1 MTALEVTLIGAIVG
15 ALIGSIVSFVFTIS
29 LRKKRESDLEKSLYN
44 EFALIRNRL
53 NEWLLSLIDEYK
65 NPKRLLYSE
74 YSPFNT
80 YYLDAICI
88 EMVKANRIIRTDQ
101 RNLIENIKIK
111 SGGILFNLS
120 KIDNYKKEIQIDGNK
135 GSYRAPKST
144 AYLILD
150 ATEIVYYLTKLLN
163 EKEDFVLESIHSKE
177 LMLRDVFEKMDVD
190 LKSISIGNIIKDV
203 EQ

>member
-1 MTALEVTLIGAIVG
+1 M
-15 ALIGSIVSFVFTIS
+15 
-29 LRKKRESDLEKSLYN
+29 
-44 EFALIRNRL
+44 
-53 NEWLLSLIDEYK
+53 
-65 NPKRLLYSE
+65 
-74 YSPFNT
+74 
-80 YYLDAICI
+80 DAICI

-111 SGGILFNLS
+111 SEGILFNLS

-163 EKEDFVLESIHSKE
+163 EKEDFVLECKNNKKKRI
-177 LMLRDVFEKMDVD
+177 KMTMFSPEREIQNDQGDWPDPAAVRR
-190 LKSISIGNIIKDV
+190 LAV
-203 EQ
+203 ERRFPHPPSPERGSNRTDACGPVSWAAEIPVRPSPPRRQ